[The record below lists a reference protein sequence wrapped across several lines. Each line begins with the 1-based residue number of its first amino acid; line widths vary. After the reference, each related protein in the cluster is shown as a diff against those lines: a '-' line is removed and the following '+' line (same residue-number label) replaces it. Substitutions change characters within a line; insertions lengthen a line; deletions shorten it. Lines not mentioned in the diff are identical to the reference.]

1 MTPPPKVPPTW
12 DLGFASWPPKPAA
25 NLAYSCEVGQPL
37 AGTPTCDR
45 SLGFK
50 ARAAD
55 LGARLNLS
63 DHVDLFF
70 SYPGTPYLPSLNVKG
85 WSLLV

>member
-1 MTPPPKVPPTW
+1 M
-12 DLGFASWPPKPAA
+12 
-25 NLAYSCEVGQPL
+25 